1 MLNRIFRIGTRTSPL
16 ALKQVDEIVTSLKR
30 FYPEFQFEIVG
41 IDTYGD
47 KDKITP
53 ISEVEGSDFFT
64 REIDETLLKGEI
76 DFAIHSA
83 KDLPDNL
90 APGLFIAAIT
100 KSLDPSDVLIAKDN
114 LKIDEL
120 KAGAKIGTSS
130 LRRKAQLKNYCNDL
144 QIIDIRG
151 NVEERLKLLD
161 EADLDGI
168 VVAAAGLIRL
178 GLGDRI
184 TQRIPFD
191 ILRPHPLQGSLA
203 IAVRQVNEEIISLT
217 EKIDSRRKVIFIC
230 IENACR
236 SQMAEGFLRHVCW
249 QRFSAR
255 SGGIKPADKIDP
267 LAIEVMKEVEIDISK
282 QKPKLI
288 SKDLLSKQS
297 VTVISMGC
305 LESCPAI
312 KIDQNWQI
320 EDPKGKSIERFRRV
334 RDMIKEKIKK
344 LIEEGCHGS
353 EISLLQKI

>member
-16 ALKQVDEIVTSLKR
+16 ALKQVDEVVTSLKR
-30 FYPEFQFEIVG
+30 FYPESQFGIVG

-47 KDKITP
+47 KDKVTP

-64 REIDETLLKGEI
+64 KEIDEALLKGEI

-83 KDLPDNL
+83 KDLPDDL

-100 KSLDPSDVLIAKDN
+100 KSVDPSDVLIAKDN

-130 LRRKAQLKNYCNDL
+130 LRRKIQLKNYRKDL
-144 QIIDIRG
+144 QIVDIRG

-161 EADLDGI
+161 ETDLDGI

-178 GLGDRI
+178 GLEGRI
-184 TQRIPFD
+184 TQRIPFG

-203 IAVRQVNEEIISLT
+203 IAVRQADEEIISLM
-217 EKIDSRRKVIFIC
+217 EKIDSRKKVIFIC
-230 IENACR
+230 VENACR
-236 SQMAEGFLRHVCW
+236 SQMAEGFLRHFGW
-249 QRFSAR
+249 QRFIAR

-267 LAIEVMKEVEIDISK
+267 LAIEVMKEVGIDIS
-282 QKPKLI
+282 QQRPKLI
-288 SKDLLSKQS
+288 SKDLLSGQL

-305 LESCPAI
+305 LESCPAV

-320 EDPKGKSIERFRRV
+320 EDPKGKSIEKFRRV
-334 RDMIKEKIKK
+334 RDMIKKKIKK
-344 LIEEGCHGS
+344 LTEKGRHGS
-353 EISLLQKI
+353 